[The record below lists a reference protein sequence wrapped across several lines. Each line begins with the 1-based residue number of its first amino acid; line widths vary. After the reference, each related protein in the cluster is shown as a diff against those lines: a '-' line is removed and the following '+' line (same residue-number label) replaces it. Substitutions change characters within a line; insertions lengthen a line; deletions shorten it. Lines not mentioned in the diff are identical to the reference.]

1 MAINPLSAAGA
12 YANAS
17 KVGTSPGMEA
27 RGGGGSFAEMIK
39 DAGRSTAQEL
49 RGAEQLSAKAAA
61 KEAELGPELYRQ
73 IEKEVLLR
81 TLDLLWREH
90 IRDAIIVTMQVSAPL
105 MVIALVVGVTIS
117 LFQALT
123 QIQEMTLVFVPKIL
137 AVFAGTLALIPFM
150 LSSMTGLMERIAD
163 RIVNQG

>member
-1 MAINPLSAAGA
+1 MNAA
-12 YANAS
+12 
-17 KVGTSPGMEA
+17 
-27 RGGGGSFAEMIK
+27 
-39 DAGRSTAQEL
+39 D
-49 RGAEQLSAKAAA
+49 
-61 KEAELGPELYRQ
+61 
-73 IEKEVLLR
+73 VL
-81 TLDLLWREH
+81 DVS
-90 IRDAIIVTMQVSAPL
+90 RDAIIVTMQVSAPL
-105 MVIALVVGVTIS
+105 MVIALIVGVTIS